1 MFKKTLIALALT
13 TAAMSATATTLE
25 TVGNATATT
34 PHSISFQ
41 TLTAAKTTTL
51 ADIAIVLDIDDAAV
65 LVDGAKMTV
74 TLTGAVFNSGVPAID
89 DTLGTST
96 ADAVA
101 PTNAGS
107 SVTYTLTTLNGYL
120 DGQTIQLDGLPIILD
135 SVNSDVTATV
145 SFTTAGGAALSGTS
159 ASLKVATVANEWS
172 VAVAKLDARIDV
184 ADDRETFVGGL
195 TADTLGF
202 TFKDIDTA
210 GAVIVDYTVTITG
223 DFTNI
228 ATVTGYTINT
238 AKTEAKQTITPQN
251 VNDLAGEAAL
261 ANAVFNIVS
270 GANAVSLSEEN
281 YTAAI
286 EVKYSTN
293 KTLSLLAAVADNA
306 GGFELNSTS
315 TSINYAP
322 FGPNTQLILN
332 ATSTFAEDASV
343 DVTYVSPVTNLPVT
357 LTDIGTAAAK
367 SVTKLGDIVSA
378 AILNEEGIT
387 SGKTSLTLSVNAPE
401 GNVTFFA
408 GFKDTVSGSRMAL
421 EQVTSTEADAAA
433 AKTSAAAIE
442 TDLANA
448 VDGLGALSTG
458 ISASGTASSKAGIVS
473 AVATLIATDI
483 AAGTNVSAL
492 STGVPAYSA
501 EGIAAINGVCSTL
514 AAAGQVFR
522 FDTSAASAVA
532 VTPGAVPAVANVCVL
547 QP

>member
-74 TLTGAVFNSGVPAID
+74 TLTGAVFNSGVPVINAA
-89 DTLGTST
+89 LGTSSADT
-96 ADAVA
+96 AAV
-101 PTNAGS
+101 PTNAGA
-107 SVTYTLTTLNGYL
+107 SVTYTLQNLTGYA
-120 DGQTIQLDGLPIILD
+120 DGEKIQLDNLPIILD
-135 SVNSDVTATV
+135 SVDSDVTATV

-357 LTDIGTAAAK
+357 LTDIGTATAK

-408 GFKDTVSGSRMAL
+408 GFKDTVSGSRMTL
-421 EQVTSTEADAAA
+421 EQVTSTEADAAL
-433 AKTSAAAIE
+433 AKTSAAAAATSAAAAA
-442 TDLANA
+442 TDAALNKTSLA
-448 VDGLGALSTG
+448 
-458 ISASGTASSKAGIVS
+458 VS
-473 AVATLIATDI
+473 ATATTDI
-483 AAGTNVSAL
+483 ASKAAVVTYVGFKVAGGTANEAYTVDDVAGIQAL
-492 STGVPAYSA
+492 CQGLATPLNF
-501 EGIAAINGVCSTL
+501 EDAANNTIVGT
-514 AAAGQVFR
+514 
-522 FDTSAASAVA
+522 DTSQAGDS
-532 VTPGAVPAVANVCVL
+532 C
-547 QP
+547 Q